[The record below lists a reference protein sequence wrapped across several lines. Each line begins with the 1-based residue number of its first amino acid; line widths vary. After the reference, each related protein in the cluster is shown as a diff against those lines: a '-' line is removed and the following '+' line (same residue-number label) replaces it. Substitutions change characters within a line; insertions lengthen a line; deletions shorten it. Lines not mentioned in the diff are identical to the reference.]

1 MQIVPV
7 IATPNQIEAVPLDG
21 QSYIVQVSQRS
32 TGLYIDVFMNGE
44 PIILGV
50 LCENRNLIIRNVY
63 LGATGDFYFVD
74 TRGDDDPD
82 YTGLGDRFLLM
93 FAERSELEA
102 AGVH

>member
-74 TRGDDDPD
+74 ARG
-82 YTGLGDRFLLM
+82 RW
-93 FAERSELEA
+93 RSGPRRSLRRHA
-102 AGVH
+102 WLARHHG